1 MVDIVWVQT
10 KFCLCAILLLHD
22 ISLGA
27 ISTRIDNGKL
37 RTKAI
42 RRILVNEPSS
52 EEALI
57 TRNDDLIDLDSRI
70 VGGSEVPVN
79 RYPYMVSVT
88 SGSSYSN
95 QKHICG
101 GALIAP
107 DMVLCAAHCA
117 EKATYVQIG
126 KHYTD
131 SVENYKVQA
140 SLRNKKNKNERPQA
154 IDVETFFIIDK
165 FVHPDYSATK
175 MQPDFSL
182 FLLSSSSKATPV
194 QLHRSSIL
202 ESTSAAKTSQPPT
215 DRSALSP
222 GQILTVIGYGAQYY
236 GAKSYAEALQR
247 TSVFYLPNADCNAI
261 YEDLFNPSD
270 MICAAARGKDA
281 CQGDSGGPLVWSSSD
296 GDSPSDEDIL
306 VGVVSWGKECADE
319 DWPGVY
325 ARVSSNY
332 DWIYQVVCE
341 ESEFGCIVSSVNQ
354 SLDEV
359 VLEEPN
365 KTIKGKGNG
374 SGNSEASIV
383 QQVDL
388 TTVLGSANEDIPNEI
403 VSSTAH
409 PEPESVGDI
418 LSDLYSSITE
428 TLESSNSES
437 TSSTPSIS
445 KTLNCKDSETS
456 FLGKGVKGKQRT
468 CSWVSD
474 RSSGGRRRSARCQH
488 YQDKCPGTCND
499 LCQ

>member
-222 GQILTVIGYGAQYY
+222 GQILTVIGYGAQ
-236 GAKSYAEALQR
+236 
-247 TSVFYLPNADCNAI
+247 
-261 YEDLFNPSD
+261 
-270 MICAAARGKDA
+270 
-281 CQGDSGGPLVWSSSD
+281 
-296 GDSPSDEDIL
+296 
-306 VGVVSWGKECADE
+306 
-319 DWPGVY
+319 
-325 ARVSSNY
+325 
-332 DWIYQVVCE
+332 
-341 ESEFGCIVSSVNQ
+341 
-354 SLDEV
+354 
-359 VLEEPN
+359 
-365 KTIKGKGNG
+365 
-374 SGNSEASIV
+374 
-383 QQVDL
+383 
-388 TTVLGSANEDIPNEI
+388 
-403 VSSTAH
+403 
-409 PEPESVGDI
+409 
-418 LSDLYSSITE
+418 
-428 TLESSNSES
+428 
-437 TSSTPSIS
+437 
-445 KTLNCKDSETS
+445 
-456 FLGKGVKGKQRT
+456 
-468 CSWVSD
+468 
-474 RSSGGRRRSARCQH
+474 
-488 YQDKCPGTCND
+488 
-499 LCQ
+499 